1 MKKNTGLGRGLDHL
15 FSRDETQISAEEKK
29 NEVLLVKIDRIKANV
44 HQPRKQ
50 FNDESLKEL
59 SVSIKNQG
67 VVQPLIVRKLE
78 KDGDYEIVAGER
90 RYRAAKLVGMEELP
104 VIVRNYTNIEAMT
117 IALVENW
124 QREDLN
130 SIDEAKA
137 LNELKNAHNLSQ
149 EELAEKIGKSRSNV
163 ANTLRLLALPEYIK
177 TMIAEDAIKAGHG
190 RALLSVTNQK
200 DQEILAKRI
209 VENQLSVRETE
220 TILEYWK
227 KFGTLPKELSEREA
241 DKTGK
246 TTAQEQFMPEK
257 LQHIDNKLKDI
268 FHKKASIKG
277 TEDKGSIKIQYR
289 NKDELLYILSV
300 FSIDSKE
307 IK

>member
-1 MKKNTGLGRGLDHL
+1 MDHL

-104 VIVRNYTNIEAMT
+104 VIVRNYNNIEAMT
-117 IALVENW
+117 IALVENL

-149 EELAEKIGKSRSNV
+149 EELAEKS
-163 ANTLRLLALPEYIK
+163 A
-177 TMIAEDAIKAGHG
+177 KA
-190 RALLSVTNQK
+190 V
-200 DQEILAKRI
+200 
-209 VENQLSVRETE
+209 
-220 TILEYWK
+220 
-227 KFGTLPKELSEREA
+227 P
-241 DKTGK
+241 
-246 TTAQEQFMPEK
+246 M
-257 LQHIDNKLKDI
+257 
-268 FHKKASIKG
+268 
-277 TEDKGSIKIQYR
+277 
-289 NKDELLYILSV
+289 
-300 FSIDSKE
+300 
-307 IK
+307 

>member
-1 MKKNTGLGRGLDHL
+1 MDHL

-104 VIVRNYTNIEAMT
+104 VIVRNYNNIEAMT
-117 IALVENW
+117 IALVENL

-227 KFGTLPKELSEREA
+227 KFGTP
-241 DKTGK
+241 
-246 TTAQEQFMPEK
+246 AQG
-257 LQHIDNKLKDI
+257 II
-268 FHKKASIKG
+268 G
-277 TEDKGSIKIQYR
+277 T
-289 NKDELLYILSV
+289 
-300 FSIDSKE
+300 
-307 IK
+307 